1 MFLLTINCMANTLY
15 GGIEIGNKGIKVT
28 IIDLKNAEKRDFKI
42 KDFWTENTGIDKPIN
57 ENGILTINGINE
69 VGDVVNKHYKKL
81 LNDFKIFDSHI
92 FIVASSG
99 IAMSRNTNEL
109 VAKIKQLTNKNLD
122 VLLPETEAKLLFEGS
137 VPSNLIEN
145 ALVINIGSGN
155 TNGGY
160 LKKME
165 SNKPLF
171 EPIRLELGT
180 LTLTEKIL
188 KTAKD
193 TIVDIDQFN
202 RLSLDYSRQLKDAV
216 SIMFDNHKTAL
227 NKSTVYFSGGA
238 SWAFSTLFNGKGSDE
253 IMPIRIQDV
262 VYHNYILQNDFSK
275 YQLLAKTNP
284 DAKKVLETYSQ
295 KNLIAANNILLATLE
310 KFKNLDSKKVYY
322 VKNSHIAWLVAYVVD
337 RVKKG

>member
-1 MFLLTINCMANTLY
+1 MFLFLLSINCMANTLY
-15 GGIEIGNKGIKVT
+15 GGIEIGNKGIKIT

-69 VGDVVNKHYKKL
+69 VGNVVNKHYKKL
-81 LNDFKIFDSHI
+81 LNDFKILDSHI

-122 VLLPETEAKLLFEGS
+122 VLLPEMEAKLLFEGS

-165 SNKPLF
+165 SNNTLF

-188 KTAKD
+188 KSTKD
-193 TIVDIDQFN
+193 SIVDIDQFN
-202 RLSLDYSRQLKDAV
+202 RLSID
-216 SIMFDNHKTAL
+216 
-227 NKSTVYFSGGA
+227 
-238 SWAFSTLFNGKGSDE
+238 
-253 IMPIRIQDV
+253 
-262 VYHNYILQNDFSK
+262 
-275 YQLLAKTNP
+275 
-284 DAKKVLETYSQ
+284 
-295 KNLIAANNILLATLE
+295 
-310 KFKNLDSKKVYY
+310 
-322 VKNSHIAWLVAYVVD
+322 
-337 RVKKG
+337 